1 MVSNIPF
8 SPNIINT
15 DCAEHTEDPLCK
27 NEVLKDLPIVGAG
40 HHVRAK
46 TNVPVIGIL
55 TQPIPSTQNGDSHR
69 WMDEFE
75 RIKKSEWN
83 KLKDSDSEL
92 NLEELYP
99 NQQFV
104 EHSHVKLLEAAGA
117 RVVPIDFT
125 RDIQELEYMLSSI
138 NGLYIPGDSKSLI
151 QGERG
156 DWVLSIRKILK
167 WAQLHNE
174 KESQHFPILG
184 VGYGFLGLMKSQLD
198 DAWDFD
204 PAMAK
209 GKLQQNLA
217 HDPKNTYLYDQY
229 EKDQLENLFDKIKFF
244 SDVEVGMSMK
254 QMILHNKILSN
265 IFMPVCSF
273 DDAAKSN

>member
-1 MVSNIPF
+1 M
-8 SPNIINT
+8 
-15 DCAEHTEDPLCK
+15 
-27 NEVLKDLPIVGAG
+27 
-40 HHVRAK
+40 
-46 TNVPVIGIL
+46 
-55 TQPIPSTQNGDSHR
+55 
-69 WMDEFE
+69 
-75 RIKKSEWN
+75 
-83 KLKDSDSEL
+83 
-92 NLEELYP
+92 
-99 NQQFV
+99 
-104 EHSHVKLLEAAGA
+104 EAAGA